1 MRLDLNNII
10 YAPGSVASF
19 SFEMDLSDLDFYGN
33 HILSEPIYVTGEVS
47 NRAEML
53 TFRAT
58 AVTTLHLCCDS
69 CGKRFRQQKQVTVE
83 RMIVTE
89 LANEGDDDALD
100 LIVLENNGLD
110 VEALMR
116 DEIILAIDTKNLCK
130 EDCKGRCPKCGKDL
144 NEGPCDCKPELDSRF
159 AVLAKLLQQEE

>member
-1 MRLDLNNII
+1 
-10 YAPGSVASF
+10 
-19 SFEMDLSDLDFYGN
+19 
-33 HILSEPIYVTGEVS
+33 
-47 NRAEML
+47 ML